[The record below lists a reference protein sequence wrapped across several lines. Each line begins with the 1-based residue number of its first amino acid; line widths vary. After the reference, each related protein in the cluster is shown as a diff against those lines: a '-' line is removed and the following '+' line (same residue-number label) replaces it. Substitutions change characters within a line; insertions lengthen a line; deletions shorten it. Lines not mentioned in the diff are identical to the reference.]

1 MKYRHLGKTG
11 ILVSEI
17 GFGAWGIGG
26 EMWRGGDD
34 AESMRALH
42 KAVELGVNFFD
53 TALAYGKG
61 HSEELVGKL
70 LKEHK
75 GQLYVASKVPPK
87 NFQWPA
93 PKGLKL
99 QEVFPKQYVIDSTNQ
114 SLKNLNIDCLDLQQL
129 HVWDDAWAADSK
141 IWETVALLKKQ
152 GKIRNFGISINDN
165 QPDNALEAAK
175 TGNIDTFQV
184 IYNIFEQTPEDE
196 LFPYCLKENIG
207 VIVRVPFDEGGLT
220 GNITPDTIFPPKDW
234 RNRYF
239 GGDRKKRVQ
248 ERVELLKAHLG
259 DEAKTLPELALRFC
273 LSHHAVSTVI
283 PGMRSPRHAE
293 MNVAASDGKPLSL
306 SLRNELLHHRW
317 IRNFYAEDD

>member
-1 MKYRHLGKTG
+1 MKYRNLGKTG

-61 HSEELVGKL
+61 HSEELIGKL
-70 LKEHK
+70 LKEHN
-75 GQLYVASKVPPK
+75 GQLYVASKIPPK

-99 QEVFPKQYVIDSTNQ
+99 QEVFPKQYVIDCTNQ

-129 HVWDDAWAADSK
+129 HVWDDAWAADSE
-141 IWETVALLKKQ
+141 IWETVELLKSQ

-175 TGNIDTFQV
+175 TGNIDSFQV

-207 VIVRVPFDEGGLT
+207 IIVRVPFDEGGLT
-220 GNITPDTIFPPKDW
+220 GAITPDIVFPEKDW
-234 RNRYF
+234 RNKYF

-283 PGMRSPRHAE
+283 PGMRSTRHAE
-293 MNVAASDGKPLSL
+293 ANAAASDGKPLSL
-306 SLRNELLHHRW
+306 SLRNELRHHRW
-317 IRNFYAEDD
+317 VRNFYAEKD

>member
-1 MKYRHLGKTG
+1 MKYRNLGKTG

-34 AESMRALH
+34 TESMRALH

-61 HSEELVGKL
+61 HSEELIGKL

-75 GQLYVASKVPPK
+75 GQLYVASKIPPK

-99 QEVFPKQYVIDSTNQ
+99 QEVFPKQHVIDCTNQ

-129 HVWDDAWAADSK
+129 HVWDDAWTADSE
-141 IWETVALLKKQ
+141 IWETVEFLKSQ

-175 TGNIDTFQV
+175 TGNIDSFQV

-207 VIVRVPFDEGGLT
+207 IIVRVPFDEGGLT
-220 GNITPDTIFPPKDW
+220 GTITPDIVFPEKDW

-239 GGDRKKRVQ
+239 GGERKKRVQ
-248 ERVELLKAHLG
+248 ERVELLRAHLG

-293 MNVAASDGKPLSL
+293 ANAAVSDGKPLSL
-306 SLRNELLHHRW
+306 SLRDELRHHRW
-317 IRNFYAEDD
+317 VRNFYAEKD